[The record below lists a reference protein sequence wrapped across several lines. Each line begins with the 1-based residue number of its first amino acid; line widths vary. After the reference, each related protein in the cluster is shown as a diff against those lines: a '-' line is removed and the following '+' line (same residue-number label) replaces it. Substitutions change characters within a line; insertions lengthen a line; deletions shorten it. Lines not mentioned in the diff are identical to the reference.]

1 MGHQLMDK
9 PPTKAKP
16 TAEPDDA
23 PEELDAEAQERS
35 ARLRQLAD
43 DYAAAFHRKPNPEDY
58 KMARKLREMSR
69 PDALLPA
76 TELVPEGD
84 GFRVREIPD
93 QFIRVSGKAINAALK
108 NPHRWER
115 ETWIG
120 LIPDAIKQ
128 EDGDPVAVAR
138 DLIAIMPAS
147 LRAQC
152 PGYPGCPDGK
162 EDWDAF
168 EAAAAAGAARISD
181 QVTQGNN
188 EGPLDLIKVGR
199 AVLMALGATGRDG
212 SNRARDLL
220 PRA

>member
-1 MGHQLMDK
+1 MGQRYMDK
-9 PPTKAKP
+9 PPAKTKP
-16 TAEPDDA
+16 SAEREHA
-23 PEELDAEAQERS
+23 PEELDAEAQERIE
-35 ARLRQLAD
+35 RLRQLAD

-108 NPHRWER
+108 NPLRWER

-128 EDGDPVAVAR
+128 EDGDSLAVAR

-147 LRAQC
+147 LRAKC
-152 PGYPGCPDGK
+152 ARYPGCPDGK

-168 EAAAAAGAARISD
+168 EARAKEVAAKIHD
-181 QVTQGNN
+181 QVQIGKHC
-188 EGPLDLIKVGR
+188 GPLDLIKIGR
-199 AVLMALGATGRDG
+199 AVLTALGAR
-212 SNRARDLL
+212 RADEIL
-220 PRA
+220 PRPKD